1 MAVVEH
7 ARVRVLCGL
16 SWSRHYGLMALSL
29 GHPVGQPPG
38 TPEIFNADQGRQFT
52 SEAFTGVLKARG
64 ITISMDGRGPSGTV
78 ARLSAYPQD
87 LKCVFKSTWR
97 VMSGTNIAPCFL
109 LG

>member
-1 MAVVEH
+1 MWT
-7 ARVRVLCGL
+7 VLEQAL
-16 SWSRHYGLMALSL
+16 RAYG
-29 GHPVGQPPG
+29 PVPRPPRRPAPG